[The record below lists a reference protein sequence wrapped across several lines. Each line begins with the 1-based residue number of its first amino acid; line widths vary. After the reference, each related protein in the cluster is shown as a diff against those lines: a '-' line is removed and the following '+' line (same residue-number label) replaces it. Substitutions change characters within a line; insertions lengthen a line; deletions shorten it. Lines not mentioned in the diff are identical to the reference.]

1 MIVLQIEH
9 PVPNFEGWKKA
20 FESDPIDRKKSGV
33 KSYRIYRLVKDPGY
47 VIIDLVFDNVAAA
60 ESTLVALRKL
70 WVNVQ
75 GVVMENAQVRIL
87 EIVEHREIL

>member
-9 PVPNFEGWKKA
+9 RVPNFEGWKKA

-33 KSYRIYRLVKDPGY
+33 KSYRIYRPSDDKNY
-47 VIIDLVFDNVAAA
+47 VIIDLVFNTVSEA

-70 WVNVQ
+70 WSKVEGTVMVNPQ
-75 GVVMENAQVRIL
+75 TRIL
-87 EIVEHREIL
+87 EIVEYKEY